1 MSANEMVDSGIP
13 AARIAN
19 MRVTGDMRLAVD
31 WAEGLRA
38 GKSDEVDLAPAINSY
53 KFYRPLRG
61 NAALFDT
68 AHLID
73 DGYAVA
79 WGDGNVDMSADT
91 IETLAQET
99 MTPQVFAAFMERNK
113 LTQGAAAALLGRSR
127 RQIAYYLNPGPV
139 PRVIAL
145 ACHGFEALRGRDGA
159 EKMDIRRTD
168 ADQPEGGSQ
177 ARRMPVRN

>member
-1 MSANEMVDSGIP
+1 MNANEMVDSGIA
-13 AARIAN
+13 AARIASIQ
-19 MRVTGDMRLAVD
+19 VGGDLRLAVR

-38 GKSDEVDLAPAINSY
+38 GKTDEVDLAPAINSY

-61 NAALFDT
+61 NADLFGT
-68 AHLID
+68 VRLID

-79 WGDGNVDMSADT
+79 WGDGAIDMSAET

-99 MTPQVFAAFMERNK
+99 MSPQDFAAFMERNK
-113 LTQGAAAALLGRSR
+113 LTQAAAAAVLGRSR

-145 ACHGFEALRGRDGA
+145 ACHGYEALRRRV
-159 EKMDIRRTD
+159 EKSGTKYGHLTYR
-168 ADQPEGGSQ
+168 
-177 ARRMPVRN
+177 